1 MLRGVRASRRW
12 CVEGLVRPGT
22 LSMGT
27 SVNIGHG
34 KPHWSRQTTPQES
47 EVLTTSTIRPTMIE
61 AMSRSQTRELD
72 MLRHIRAVIALSLII
87 IAGPA
92 EAGQLAAPV
101 AVETRDLV
109 LNGGFFTY
117 DNTFTTVDPSTQVTI
132 AGFVDGRNPSYGHM
146 QDVIADFSLQGVST
160 STPVPLLLDVSQVL
174 TNGSSS
180 FPFPVTLEIGVVGAT
195 GTINPADFPTLAA
208 WQPPGTPFWT
218 MLTPGNY
225 PIPETVS
232 VDITSAIANLES
244 QGYQYA
250 EVYVGTTFSSTEWG
264 PPQATFSF
272 DPSAVPEPASL
283 ILLALGIGAV
293 AIRSRSHKPQSTR

>member
-1 MLRGVRASRRW
+1 
-12 CVEGLVRPGT
+12 
-22 LSMGT
+22 
-27 SVNIGHG
+27 
-34 KPHWSRQTTPQES
+34 
-47 EVLTTSTIRPTMIE
+47 MIE
-61 AMSRSQTRELD
+61 TMSRSQTRELD

-101 AVETRDLV
+101 EVETRDLV

-117 DNTFTTVDPSTQVTI
+117 DNTFTTVDPSTQVTV
-132 AGFVDGRNPSYGHM
+132 AGFVDGRNPGYGHM

-218 MLTPGNY
+218 MLTPGIT
-225 PIPETVS
+225 PLPKLSQLTS
-232 VDITSAIANLES
+232 PLPSLTLSRRATSTPKSTSAQPLAARNGVRPRPPFPSIRPPS
-244 QGYQYA
+244 QN
-250 EVYVGTTFSSTEWG
+250 
-264 PPQATFSF
+264 PQASSCS
-272 DPSAVPEPASL
+272 PWESV
-283 ILLALGIGAV
+283 
-293 AIRSRSHKPQSTR
+293 RSRSGHAAISPKAPGSSAHWMNL

>member
-1 MLRGVRASRRW
+1 MKPCPDRKLESRRY
-12 CVEGLVRPGT
+12 
-22 LSMGT
+22 GT
-27 SVNIGHG
+27 S
-34 KPHWSRQTTPQES
+34 
-47 EVLTTSTIRPTMIE
+47 
-61 AMSRSQTRELD
+61 
-72 MLRHIRAVIALSLII
+72 AVIALSLII

-117 DNTFTTVDPSTQVTI
+117 DNTFTTVDPSTQVTV

-195 GTINPADFPTLAA
+195 STINPADFPTLAA

-218 MLTPGNY
+218 MPPQGITPLPKLSQLTSPPPSLTSSRRATSSPKSTSAQPSAARNGSAPGHLFLRSFRRPRTRQPHPARPGNRCGRD
-225 PIPETVS
+225 PITQP
-232 VDITSAIANLES
+232 
-244 QGYQYA
+244 
-250 EVYVGTTFSSTEWG
+250 
-264 PPQATFSF
+264 
-272 DPSAVPEPASL
+272 
-283 ILLALGIGAV
+283 
-293 AIRSRSHKPQSTR
+293 